1 MYISNNI
8 ANFLSLNLITTE
20 IFYISIGKCLKSFKP
35 ITIPHF
41 MQCIRMGVTTV
52 VIVVLEL
59 NIYTD
64 IAVQEPTMCCH
75 CKLKP
80 RSKIISGH
88 FGARFAQLQFHFHLM
103 LLLLLC
109 GGMLHR
115 FAHCYLRDNCN
126 KHQFICTEA
135 CIGIIPSSF
144 PIQLL
149 LTCLSALY
157 CRWHIKLITH
167 VIILAEMKYA
177 TIYNRGQT
185 RLEVPA
191 VSNSPYSL
199 PQLCSVC
206 CSHFTLLV
214 KMRQIRVRGAH
225 SNSQLSCNKCKFMT
239 DQFQNNSKCT

>member
-1 MYISNNI
+1 
-8 ANFLSLNLITTE
+8 
-20 IFYISIGKCLKSFKP
+20 
-35 ITIPHF
+35 
-41 MQCIRMGVTTV
+41 
-52 VIVVLEL
+52 
-59 NIYTD
+59 
-64 IAVQEPTMCCH
+64 MCCH

-88 FGARFAQLQFHFHLM
+88 FGARFAQLQFNFHL

-126 KHQFICTEA
+126 KHQFICTDA
-135 CIGIIPSSF
+135 GIGIITSPF
-144 PIQLL
+144 PIQLRL
-149 LTCLSALY
+149 PCLSALY

-191 VSNSPYSL
+191 VSNSPYTL
-199 PQLCSVC
+199 PQLCC
-206 CSHFTLLV
+206 LLFAAV
-214 KMRQIRVRGAH
+214 ILLYQSKCTKSESEKRIQIVSSAR
-225 SNSQLSCNKCKFMT
+225 NKRKFMT
-239 DQFQNNSKCT
+239 VQTQNAHKIAIMGS